1 MKDKYEYKFLQ
12 KMQIKRFIL
21 LRFLFHN
28 ITLIFTYIRK
38 EREIREHII
47 TSLKSW
53 DRKAKNVK
61 NNES

>member
-1 MKDKYEYKFLQ
+1 MKDKYEFLQ

-38 EREIREHII
+38 EREIREHFI